1 MPLKIVLKPHEKLV
15 VNGAVLQ
22 NGSHGAELHFL
33 NQARFLREKDILTED
48 QLERVESVFYFLIQ
62 LLYIDP
68 DSADLYRQRLAQVTG
83 GIRVAYPDRLDS
95 LDAIVALVEKGEY
108 YKALRDCRTAFP
120 ACLPGERS
128 AAAGQQDAHPAQ
140 KRP

>member
-22 NGSHGAELHFL
+22 NGPHGAELHFL
-33 NQARFLREKDILTED
+33 NQTRFLREKDILTED
-48 QLERVESVFYFLIQ
+48 QLDRVESVFYFLIQ

-68 DSADLYRQRLAQVTG
+68 DSADLYRERLSHVTD
-83 GIRVAYPDRLDS
+83 GIRVAYPDRLED
-95 LDAIVALVEKGEY
+95 LEALIALVEKGEY
-108 YKALRDCRTAFP
+108 YKALRDCRTVFP

-128 AAAGQQDAHPAQ
+128 GAA
-140 KRP
+140 